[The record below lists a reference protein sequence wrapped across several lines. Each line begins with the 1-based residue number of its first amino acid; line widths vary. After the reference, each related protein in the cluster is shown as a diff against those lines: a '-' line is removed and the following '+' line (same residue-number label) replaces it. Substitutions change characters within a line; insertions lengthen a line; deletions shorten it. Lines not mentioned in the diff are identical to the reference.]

1 MIRIFLIV
9 LMLLLPSS
17 VMLAQEEITDPAF
30 LAMYS
35 RFLKL
40 YDSEDTQKYQAVSD
54 SIKNYYLERNNL
66 ESYFKMHLND
76 VMYETSNGKA
86 YSAIKKANAML
97 EEMKSRNYKGY
108 YLVYAALATI
118 YESRGNYRLADH
130 YFMNAFKNVNT
141 SDSSS
146 ILHIYSRMAV
156 LKAAREPQKAWE
168 WNEKYATL
176 CKDKPAY
183 YKTYIVNKGSIC
195 FFLGDRKTFDKTY
208 KEYEKLRNNKTIVD
222 DDYGATIMGVSRSA
236 FDGNYEH
243 ALKLLERTSQ
253 DFTSLDKCDYR
264 IKIYEM
270 MGKSELALAE
280 TSNRRDLRDSLNSDM
295 LFNNINEINAEME
308 LAKINEKANKRQKAL
323 MAAVIL
329 LLLAALGLIIWRHL
343 TRRRYQKKLV
353 KQNKELE
360 IALSRA
366 EESDRMKDSFI
377 EHVSHEIR
385 TPLNVITGYAQIIT
399 NPHYKLTDEQR
410 NRFIAD
416 ISKNTTEI
424 TYIVNELLEVAQ
436 DESREHYHKDDSIA
450 LNNFCRKLLKQ
461 AEARN
466 TRKLHMTFDTD
477 VTDDFVLKSNS
488 RALEKVL
495 EQLLNNA
502 MKFTQEGSINLH
514 VQESPDHG
522 VVRFIVTDTGI
533 GIAKEH
539 QEQIFERFFKVDTF
553 KQGFGLGL
561 TMSRKMATLLGGSL
575 NLDTTYTHGAR
586 FILTLPA

>member
-1 MIRIFLIV
+1 
-9 LMLLLPSS
+9 MLLLPSS
-17 VMLAQEEITDPAF
+17 VMLAQEEITDSAF

-108 YLVYAALATI
+108 YLVYTALATI

-183 YKTYIVNKGSIC
+183 YKIYIVNKGSIC

-208 KEYEKLRNNKTIVD
+208 QEYEKLRNNKTIVD
-222 DDYGATIMGVSRSA
+222 DDYGATIMGVARSA

-450 LNNFCRKLLKQ
+450 LNNFCRKLLER

>member
-1 MIRIFLIV
+1 
-9 LMLLLPSS
+9 MLLLPSS